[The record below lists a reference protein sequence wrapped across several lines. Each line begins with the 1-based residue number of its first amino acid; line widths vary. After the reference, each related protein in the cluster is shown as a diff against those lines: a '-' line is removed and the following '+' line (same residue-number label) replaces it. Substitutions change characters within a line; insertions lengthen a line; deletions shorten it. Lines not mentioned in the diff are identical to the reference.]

1 MPPAR
6 HNRTARQRR
15 TRTAALTVAALAA
28 CAAAQLGGLPAASAA
43 GQQAARQHPAG
54 VPAGRPVRSS
64 PAALYSWGYNPRGE
78 LGNGTIRQD
87 TSTPG
92 LVHLPAT
99 FTPLAAAAGANFAF
113 SAGTG
118 NTVYAWGDNL
128 HGQLGNGKQGAIPS
142 PEPVKVQWPAAVT
155 PAVVTAGDSSAYVI
169 GRDGRLYDWGNNKSG
184 QLGIGSTRS
193 SVVPV
198 RVKLPGDAIP
208 VAVAGGENSA
218 YAVASGGAVY
228 AWGSNS
234 SGQLGNRS
242 LTPSTTPVQVQLP
255 AGVGATA
262 VAAGQSMA
270 YALTTSGTI
279 YAWGDNAKGQL
290 GTNQAS
296 SFGSLVP
303 IQVQLPGT
311 VTATAISAG
320 RTTGYALGSDG
331 AVYAWG
337 DNELGQLGSGQGGM
351 SKTPVKVPL
360 PGGFTPAQITGGAI
374 SAYAADASGQ
384 VYGWGNNSFGQL
396 GTTPLSR
403 ILPPVRAGLPAGV
416 TPVMLVPEPMSGSG
430 FALTGQSGLTGGD
443 YSKTGKV
450 TYLVGGPGP
459 TVHIEGGGGGTSNC
473 TNDETNKTN
482 MAYADP
488 TYTSVSFTVK
498 DSGSCGSEA
507 SWSYFTMTVTGRDS
521 EGHVMNASG
530 RFWFGQN
537 SAGDPFY
544 LRCAEPLVHMTCSAT
559 NPAQVIMSAFP
570 G

>member
-1 MPPAR
+1 MRLISPAR
-6 HNRTARQRR
+6 RIRT
-15 TRTAALTVAALAA
+15 TALCAAALAG
-28 CAAAQLGGLPAASAA
+28 CAAAQLAGLPAASAA
-43 GQQAARQHPAG
+43 GHPAG
-54 VPAGRPVRSS
+54 GPVGAS
-64 PAALYSWGYNPRGE
+64 PAALYAWGSNPRGE
-78 LGNGTIRQD
+78 LGNGTTRQN

-99 FTPLAAAAGANFAF
+99 FTPLAAAAGANFAVA
-113 SAGTG
+113 AGTG

-155 PAVVTAGDSSAYVI
+155 PATVSAGDSSAYVI
-169 GRDGRLYDWGNNKSG
+169 GGDGALYDWGNNKSG

-193 SVVPV
+193 SLVPV
-198 RVKLPGDAIP
+198 RVKLPGTSP
-208 VAVAGGENSA
+208 VIAVAGGENSA
-218 YAVASGGAVY
+218 YAVTADGAAY

-234 SGQLGNRS
+234 SGQLGNKS
-242 LTPSTTPVQVQLP
+242 LQPSTTPVRVQLP

-262 VAAGQSMA
+262 VAAGLSMA

-279 YAWGDNAKGQL
+279 YAWGDNAAGQL

-296 SFGSLVP
+296 PIGSLVP
-303 IQVQLPGT
+303 VQVQLPGT

-337 DNELGQLGSGQGGM
+337 DNSLGQLGGGQDQM

-360 PGGFTPAQITGGAI
+360 PGGFTPAQVTGGAI
-374 SAYAADASGQ
+374 SAYAASTAGQ
-384 VYGWGNNSFGQL
+384 VYGWGNNTSGQL

-403 ILPPVRAGLPAGV
+403 VSPPVRTGLPADV
-416 TPVMLVPEPMSGSG
+416 TPALLIPESLSFSGY
-430 FALTGQSGLTGGD
+430 ALTGRSGLTGGD

-473 TNDETNKTN
+473 TTDETNKTN

-521 EGHVMNASG
+521 EGHPMNASG

-544 LRCAEPLVHMTCSAT
+544 LRCAEPLVHMTCSAS